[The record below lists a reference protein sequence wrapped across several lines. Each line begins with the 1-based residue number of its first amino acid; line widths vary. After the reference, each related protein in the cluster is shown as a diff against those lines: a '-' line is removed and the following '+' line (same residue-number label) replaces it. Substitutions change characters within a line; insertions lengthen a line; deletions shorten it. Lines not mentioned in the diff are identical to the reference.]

1 MQGRTKTMNDLVEEE
16 DEHLKTEE
24 DDNDFLKK
32 LGQEAYIS
40 FAEFAKYLS
49 LFNPK
54 TGLDE
59 KI

>member
-1 MQGRTKTMNDLVEEE
+1 ME
-16 DEHLKTEE
+16 EE
-24 DDNDFLKK
+24 DDNLHTEVDAPDFLNR
-32 LGQEAYIS
+32 LGGEPYIS

-49 LFNPK
+49 VFNPK